1 MHRFWKLFT
10 GPIVENVKP
19 QRIMEIGA
27 EFGWNT
33 RHILEYCR
41 RNGARAD
48 VVDPVALP
56 SLQKVIDE
64 FPDVVTFHNVKSVE
78 VVTKAPT
85 PDILFL
91 DGDHNWRTVFTEL
104 SQLYAH
110 ARDNGARPPILLAH
124 DCAWPYARRDMYY
137 DPDAFLPEER
147 HPFAYNGIKQ
157 GQSEL
162 CEDGLNDRF
171 ANALHEG
178 GPENGVLTGIEDFI
192 KSSPTPFS
200 LTVMPFFNGLGIA
213 IPQERQTPE
222 LDAIIKN
229 LHSGETLM
237 EACKSL
243 EGYMMTIF
251 AEHLQREKM
260 LTRRT
265 DALKRART
273 VIETQTARIA
283 QLEARLG
290 VRAESVG

>member
-1 MHRFWKLFT
+1 MHRFWTLFT

-19 QRIMEIGA
+19 KRIMEIGA

-48 VVDPVALP
+48 IVDPVALP

-64 FPDVVTFHNVKSVE
+64 FPDVVTFHNVKSIE
-78 VVTKAPT
+78 VVSKAPT

-104 SQLYAH
+104 SELYAH
-110 ARDNGARPPILLAH
+110 ARDTGAKPPILLAH

-137 DPDAFLPEER
+137 DPDAFLPEQR
-147 HPFAYNGIKQ
+147 HAFAYKGIKQ

-192 KSSPTPFS
+192 ASSPTSFS
-200 LTVMPFFNGLGIA
+200 LTVMPFFNGLGVA
-213 IPQERQTPE
+213 IPEERRTPE
-222 LDAIIKN
+222 LDAVIARF
-229 LHSGETLM
+229 HSGETLL

-243 EGYMMTIF
+243 ERYMMNIF

-260 LTRRT
+260 LHRRT
-265 DALKRART
+265 DALRRARA
-273 VIETQTARIA
+273 VIETQSAKIA
-283 QLEARLG
+283 ELEAKLG
-290 VRAESVG
+290 ATADALS